1 MGVLSVIVWF
11 VREKILFFADFEE
24 EILESER
31 GGRGAGWQL
40 RSHMMILELIML

>member
-31 GGRGAGWQL
+31 GGGAGWQL
-40 RSHMMILELIML
+40 RSLMMILELIML